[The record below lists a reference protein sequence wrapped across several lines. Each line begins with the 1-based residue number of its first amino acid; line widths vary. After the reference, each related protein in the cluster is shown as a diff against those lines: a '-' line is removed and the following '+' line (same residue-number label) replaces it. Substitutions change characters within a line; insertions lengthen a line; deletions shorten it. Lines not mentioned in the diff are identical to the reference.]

1 MLKQDTDIR
10 SALSKVGITLAQLRD
25 TGGSV
30 LADGRAYLVGSLAQ
44 GFGNGGSDV
53 DIHVFD
59 ESAHPNSA
67 PYLFFVDQVPVDI
80 EFFPAVRVATMVA
93 ELGRA
98 AVHTEV
104 GRIALHPA
112 PRGHRKMCLSRWMT
126 AVPLDPAHGAL
137 LTTADAAVIRAHLL
151 RHSVELTV
159 LYAALAE
166 LAELGG
172 ANPAGLWGHSG
183 RALLDL
189 LCTARGLAPMGAKW
203 LPARLRAAGVD
214 DAVRRSFAPA
224 TLDDWVAAVAR
235 LVWPIDDPL
244 ALVELQE
251 CTIGEPVPL
260 GRRAMTVTRYH
271 RLHGGEPPVGGC
283 LRQVVAQAGARR
295 VLAWI
300 RAGLVRPVVD
310 PAALNHSA
318 RRSPTDAGPEGEP
331 R

>member
-1 MLKQDTDIR
+1 MR
-10 SALSKVGITLAQLRD
+10 SALSKVGITVAQLRD

-53 DIHVFD
+53 DIHVFA

-67 PYLFFVDQVPVDI
+67 PYLFFVNQVPVDI
-80 EFFPAVRVATMVA
+80 EFFPAVRVATLVA

-98 AVHTEV
+98 AVPTEV

-137 LTTADAAVIRAHLL
+137 VTSADAAVIRAHLM

-166 LAELGG
+166 LVELGG
-172 ANPAGLWGHSG
+172 ANPAGLWRHSG

-189 LCTARGLAPMGAKW
+189 LCTERGLPPMGAKW

-214 DAVRRSFAPA
+214 DAVRRSFDPVN
-224 TLDDWVAAVAR
+224 LDDWVGAVAR

-260 GRRAMTVTRYH
+260 GRRAMTVTRYNQ
-271 RLHGGEPPVGGC
+271 LHGGEPPVGGC

-295 VLAWI
+295 VLAWM
-300 RAGLVRPVVD
+300 RAGLVRPAVD

-318 RRSPTDAGPEGEP
+318 RRAPSDAEPVGEP